1 MEFSGK
7 MGLKII
13 LQVIK
18 NEGFTLSLQDT
29 VFKKPQGEVKL
40 TPPTLPPPPHL
51 PFLSLFRVNEFV
63 IDLKGLL
70 EVEAKCL
77 CFDNS
82 LPFPTNF
89 IRKKTP
95 TQELSCKFCKFLS
108 NQFFSHNISG

>member
-29 VFKKPQGEVKL
+29 VFEKPQGGQ
-40 TPPTLPPPPHL
+40 TDSFPSPP

-70 EVEAKCL
+70 KIEVKCL

-95 TQELSCKFCKFLS
+95 AQELSCKFCKFLS
-108 NQFFSHNISG
+108 NQFFFA